1 MAEKGL
7 KRGIFITFEGAE
19 GSGKSTQIK
28 LLEEYLKKRGLRVL
42 VLREPG
48 STKFSEDLRGILL
61 DKRNGFLSEKTELLL
76 YLAARA
82 QLVKE
87 KIIPTL
93 KEKKIVLCDRFQDS
107 TLVYQG
113 YGLGLDRKIIGLL
126 GGFVS
131 EGALPD
137 LTFLL
142 DISAEAGL
150 RRAGGA
156 SDRIQERPLAYHRRV
171 RNGYLKLARANP
183 KRIKLIPA
191 KDIDKTQDEI
201 RKLIREFL
209 SDMSK
214 L

>member
-1 MAEKGL
+1 MAQKGL
-7 KRGIFITFEGAE
+7 KRGLFITFEGAE

-28 LLEEYLKKRGLRVL
+28 LLEGYLKNKGLRVL

-48 STKFSEDLRGILL
+48 STKFSEDLRDILL

-76 YLAARA
+76 YLASRA

-87 KIIPTL
+87 KIIPAL

-113 YGLGLDRKIIGLL
+113 YGLGLDKKVIELL

-131 EGALPD
+131 EGAMPD

-142 DISAEAGL
+142 DISAEEGL

-171 RNGYLKLARANP
+171 RKGYLKLAGANP
-183 KRIKLIPA
+183 KRIKLIRP
-191 KDIDKTQDEI
+191 KDIQEIQKEI
-201 RKLIREFL
+201 RKIFERFICHLTR
-209 SDMSK
+209 
-214 L
+214 

>member
-1 MAEKGL
+1 MKGL
-7 KRGIFITFEGAE
+7 FITFEGAE

-28 LLEEYLKKRGLRVL
+28 LLEDYLKKKGKRVL

-48 STKFSEDLRGILL
+48 STKFSEDLRHVLL
-61 DKRNGFLSEKTELLL
+61 DKKNGFLSEKTELLL

-87 KIIPTL
+87 KIIPAL
-93 KEKKIVLCDRFQDS
+93 REKKIVLCDRFQDS

-113 YGLGLDRKIIGLL
+113 YGLGLDRKVIELL
-126 GGFVS
+126 GRFVS
-131 EGALPD
+131 EGARPD

-142 DISAEAGL
+142 DIPAQEGL

-171 RNGYLKLARANP
+171 RNGYLKLASENP
-183 KRIKLIPA
+183 KRIKVIKA
-191 KDIDKTQDEI
+191 KDIQNTREEI
-201 RKLIREFL
+201 RKLSKEFL
-209 SDMSK
+209 LK
-214 L
+214 HL

>member
-1 MAEKGL
+1 MKGL
-7 KRGIFITFEGAE
+7 FITFEGAE

-28 LLEEYLKKRGLRVL
+28 LLEDYLKNKGKRVL

-48 STKFSEDLRGILL
+48 STKFSEDLRRVLL

-82 QLVKE
+82 QLLKE
-87 KIIPTL
+87 KIIPAL

-113 YGLGLDRKIIGLL
+113 YGLGLDRKVIELL
-126 GGFVS
+126 GEFVS
-131 EGALPD
+131 EGISPD

-142 DISAEAGL
+142 DIPAEEGL

-156 SDRIQERPLAYHRRV
+156 SDRIQERPLAYHRKV
-171 RNGYLKLARANP
+171 RNGYLKLASANP
-183 KRIKLIPA
+183 KRIRLIRA
-191 KDIDKTQDEI
+191 KDIQETQGEI
-201 RKLIREFL
+201 RKIIDGLFARIR
-209 SDMSK
+209 SK
-214 L
+214 QIY

>member
-1 MAEKGL
+1 MALKNTLRRGL
-7 KRGIFITFEGAE
+7 FVTFEGAE

-28 LLEEYLKKRGLRVL
+28 LLEDYLKKKGKRVL

-48 STKFSEDLRGILL
+48 STKFSEDLRRVLL

-87 KIIPTL
+87 KIIPAL

-113 YGLGLDRKIIGLL
+113 YGLGLDRKVIELL

-131 EGALPD
+131 EGARPD

-142 DISAEAGL
+142 DIPTEEGL

-156 SDRIQERPLAYHRRV
+156 SDRIQERPLAYHQRV
-171 RNGYLKLARANP
+171 RNGYLRLASANP
-183 KRIKLIPA
+183 KRIKVIQA
-191 KDIDKTQDEI
+191 KNIDKTRVEI
-201 RKLIREFL
+201 ITHIKKFL
-209 SDMSK
+209 SK
-214 L
+214 EKN

>member
-1 MAEKGL
+1 MKGL
-7 KRGIFITFEGAE
+7 FVTFEGAE

-28 LLEEYLKKRGLRVL
+28 LLEEYLKKKGARVL

-48 STKFSEDLRGILL
+48 STKFSEDLRRVLL

-87 KIIPTL
+87 KIIPAL

-113 YGLGLDRKIIGLL
+113 YGLGLDRKVIELL

-131 EGALPD
+131 QGARPD

-142 DISAEAGL
+142 DIPAEKGL
-150 RRAGGA
+150 KRAGGA

-171 RNGYLKLARANP
+171 RNGYLRLASENP
-183 KRIKLIPA
+183 KRIKVIKA
-191 KDIDKTQDEI
+191 KDIQNTQEEI
-201 RKLIREFL
+201 RKLIQEFL
-209 SDMSK
+209 LK
-214 L
+214 HL

>member
-1 MAEKGL
+1 MAQKGL
-7 KRGIFITFEGAE
+7 KRGLFITFEGAE

-28 LLEEYLKKRGLRVL
+28 LLEDYLKDKDLKVL

-48 STKFSEDLRGILL
+48 STKFSEDLRDILL

-87 KIIPTL
+87 KIIPAL

-107 TLVYQG
+107 TIVYQG
-113 YGLGLDRKIIGLL
+113 YGLGLDRKVIELL

-131 EGALPD
+131 AGAIPD

-142 DISAEAGL
+142 DISAEEGL

-171 RNGYLKLARANP
+171 RNGYLKLAGANP
-183 KRIKLIPA
+183 KRIKLIRP
-191 KDIDKTQDEI
+191 KDIQKTQEEI
-201 RKLIREFL
+201 RNIFERFNRVI
-209 SDMSK
+209 
-214 L
+214 